1 MKYFQILAIFG
12 VLVRLTKTEDE
23 GSNGSGKTPKKKIHT
38 VEERASPKKE
48 NRHSKSYHRFIVGKY
63 NR

>member
-23 GSNGSGKTPKKKIHT
+23 GSNGSGKTMYNVGYVDGFPKF
-38 VEERASPKKE
+38 S
-48 NRHSKSYHRFIVGKY
+48 
-63 NR
+63 